1 MDNVIIAL
9 AVAFVVGAVVIV
21 IGRALLRATAAQQV
35 RRRAPPD
42 SEPGQPTTFSHT
54 FSIGRSAG
62 STSDQPGVGEG
73 KGAILETIGRLASG
87 AGIDVQTAVTTR
99 SSRSIVRLDGATP
112 TVEVDGVTYDSLA
125 AIPPDA
131 RALLVDE
138 LRLMLHNDLP
148 APVRSQLEAFLAT
161 AGVSHESDPPL
172 GAT

>member
-9 AVAFVVGAVVIV
+9 AVAIVVGAVVIV
-21 IGRALLRATAAQQV
+21 IGLALLRTTAAREV
-35 RRRAPPD
+35 RRGSPPD

-62 STSDQPGVGEG
+62 STSDQPGLVEG
-73 KGAILETIGRLASG
+73 TGAILDTIEQLANA

-125 AIPPDA
+125 TVPPDA

-161 AGVSHESDPPL
+161 ADASHETDPPA
-172 GAT
+172 AT